1 MKIRQKLLL
10 NILLKSP
17 ETDIETLSEE
27 FNVSSRTIR
36 NDIDEIS
43 YYLIE
48 NLKKDVIRVK
58 NGNVI
63 LKLNDEDRKKVNH
76 IYREQDYYSYKLSN
90 EERIFLILLDLITNE
105 GYITISFLC
114 EKLYV
119 SRATI
124 NSDIL
129 AIKKWSKEQG
139 INLITTKGK
148 GLKINESEKERRHLL
163 LNLVRYYTNIMKI
176 GKSEDDYME
185 IYSKLFNHVNLNEIR
200 DVIIEAEDKFN
211 FLLSDI
217 AFDGLLI
224 HLALSIERNI
234 DREIT
239 SLDIEKESVCVD
251 NKEYKMAEY
260 MISNIERK
268 YDISLPAEEIYYVA
282 LHIYG
287 KVSGNDSVGDKEWLY
302 IQLIINNLIEKISRK
317 FKFDF
322 RSDLRLYEDLSKH
335 IAGTI
340 FRFKNNLILEN
351 PLKDSLID
359 EYYLLYISVKENCKK
374 IMEYLGQEL
383 SDDEI
388 TYIVLHFA
396 AAMERISNDQVF
408 KVPSVIVVCST
419 GVGTSKL
426 VLSRLNKYFNFNI
439 KKVIALHNLKRS
451 LLEEKV
457 DFIVSTV
464 KISEDFP
471 NVVVSPLLKE
481 SDIEN
486 INSLLFKLGF
496 HINRMTSLKSS
507 ELSIQIK
514 TILDKYGEVGMENK
528 LKKELLKLLQD
539 EEKVE
544 SQLEGGKVLML
555 SEVLKEEYIS
565 LGDEC
570 NNWIDAVKASGNV
583 LVKNSVIDKDYIDS
597 AINNVKELGPYI
609 VITKGVAIP
618 HASNKYGVYKTA
630 ISLIR
635 LKEPVTFCSSEN
647 DPVKYVFMLATIDS
661 NSHVLALADLVNLL
675 EDKEFYKCIDDAKS
689 SSEIIEYIKQNETK
703 V

>member
-1 MKIRQKLLL
+1 
-10 NILLKSP
+10 
-17 ETDIETLSEE
+17 
-27 FNVSSRTIR
+27 
-36 NDIDEIS
+36 
-43 YYLIE
+43 
-48 NLKKDVIRVK
+48 
-58 NGNVI
+58 
-63 LKLNDEDRKKVNH
+63 
-76 IYREQDYYSYKLSN
+76 
-90 EERIFLILLDLITNE
+90 
-105 GYITISFLC
+105 
-114 EKLYV
+114 
-119 SRATI
+119 
-124 NSDIL
+124 
-129 AIKKWSKEQG
+129 
-139 INLITTKGK
+139 
-148 GLKINESEKERRHLL
+148 
-163 LNLVRYYTNIMKI
+163 
-176 GKSEDDYME
+176 
-185 IYSKLFNHVNLNEIR
+185 
-200 DVIIEAEDKFN
+200 
-211 FLLSDI
+211 
-217 AFDGLLI
+217 
-224 HLALSIERNI
+224 
-234 DREIT
+234 
-239 SLDIEKESVCVD
+239 
-251 NKEYKMAEY
+251 
-260 MISNIERK
+260 
-268 YDISLPAEEIYYVA
+268 
-282 LHIYG
+282 
-287 KVSGNDSVGDKEWLY
+287 
-302 IQLIINNLIEKISRK
+302 
-317 FKFDF
+317 
-322 RSDLRLYEDLSKH
+322 
-335 IAGTI
+335 
-340 FRFKNNLILEN
+340 
-351 PLKDSLID
+351 
-359 EYYLLYISVKENCKK
+359 
-374 IMEYLGQEL
+374 MEYLGQEL

>member
-163 LNLVRYYTNIMKI
+163 LNLIRYYTNIMKI

-200 DVIIEAEDKFN
+200 DVIIEAEDRFN

-268 YDISLPAEEIYYVA
+268 YDVSLPAEEIYYVA

-302 IQLIINNLIEKISRK
+302 IQLITNNLIEKISRK

-340 FRFKNNLILEN
+340 FRFKNSLILEN

-426 VLSRLNKYFNFNI
+426 VLSSLNKYFNFNI

-451 LLEEKV
+451 LL
-457 DFIVSTV
+457 
-464 KISEDFP
+464 
-471 NVVVSPLLKE
+471 
-481 SDIEN
+481 
-486 INSLLFKLGF
+486 
-496 HINRMTSLKSS
+496 
-507 ELSIQIK
+507 
-514 TILDKYGEVGMENK
+514 
-528 LKKELLKLLQD
+528 

-583 LVKNSVIDKDYIDS
+583 LVKNSVIDKDYIDL

>member
-163 LNLVRYYTNIMKI
+163 LNLIRYYTNIMKI

-200 DVIIEAEDKFN
+200 DVIIEAEDRFN

-268 YDISLPAEEIYYVA
+268 YDVSLPAEEIYYVA

-302 IQLIINNLIEKISRK
+302 IQLITNNLIEKISRK

-340 FRFKNNLILEN
+340 FRFKNSLILEN

-457 DFIVSTV
+457 
-464 KISEDFP
+464 
-471 NVVVSPLLKE
+471 
-481 SDIEN
+481 
-486 INSLLFKLGF
+486 
-496 HINRMTSLKSS
+496 
-507 ELSIQIK
+507 
-514 TILDKYGEVGMENK
+514 
-528 LKKELLKLLQD
+528 
-539 EEKVE
+539 E

-583 LVKNSVIDKDYIDS
+583 LVKNSVIDKDYIDL